1 MGSGIAQVT
10 RNKTVGRGKSSKY
23 IGHQN
28 SR

>member
-10 RNKTVGRGKSSKY
+10 RNKTVGCGKNSKY